1 MSGSA
6 DSEGLH
12 PSTRPAGVQF
22 QVGKQ
27 VIIIIF
33 SWEREKMLFLTG
45 RIKGSLAPTIKVV
58 PLLPGDRRAGSAGM
72 GAGSAR
78 MGAGSVWTR
87 GRVSWDRGPGSLGT
101 AEPYSPPTLLR
112 SLPTALAG

>member
-72 GAGSAR
+72 GAGS
-78 MGAGSVWTR
+78 VWTR